1 LGAAEELTRK
11 PESKEL
17 TMPDATE
24 RLLERFIRYAQ
35 VHTTSDENSLSFPST
50 ARQLN
55 LARLLIAELKALG
68 VTARLDGN
76 GYVYAML
83 PENLPAGSA
92 ARGKAPAIGFIA
104 HMDTSQDAPGE
115 NVKPLVHRAY
125 AGGDIV
131 LPGDPKQVILAA
143 ENPGL
148 VRCAGHDIVTSDGT
162 TLLGADDKAGVAAI
176 MDAIERWRA
185 DPSIPHGAI
194 AIAFTPDEEVGRGVD
209 RFDVPGFGATI
220 AYTLDG
226 EELGK
231 IEKETFNAHAAIF
244 RLQGYNIHP
253 GTAKDRMV
261 NTLYA
266 AAEII
271 RRLPE
276 DMRPETTEKRQGYIH
291 PRAIDGTVD
300 ACTIHLLIRDFDM
313 NESKAKIALLEKV
326 RDEVAALLPKTKI
339 ALEVTESYLN
349 MGPKVD
355 EDPRILEIAMEAT
368 RRVGVEPH
376 LDVIR
381 GGTDGARL
389 SYMGILTPNVF
400 TGGANYHSVREWV
413 SLQAM
418 EKATQVIHE
427 IAKLWVERAG

>member
-1 LGAAEELTRK
+1 
-11 PESKEL
+11 
-17 TMPDATE
+17 
-24 RLLERFIRYAQ
+24 
-35 VHTTSDENSLSFPST
+35 
-50 ARQLN
+50 
-55 LARLLIAELKALG
+55 
-68 VTARLDGN
+68 
-76 GYVYAML
+76 
-83 PENLPAGSA
+83 
-92 ARGKAPAIGFIA
+92 
-104 HMDTSQDAPGE
+104 MDTSQDAPGA
-115 NVKPLVHRAY
+115 NVRPQVHRAY

-131 LPGDPKQVILAA
+131 LPGDPSQVILVA

-148 VRCAGHDIVTSDGT
+148 ARCVGHDIVTSDGT

-176 MDAIERWRA
+176 MEAVERWRA

-209 RFDVPGFGATI
+209 RFDIAGFGARI
-220 AYTLDG
+220 AYTMDG

-231 IEKETFNAHAAIF
+231 IEKETFNAHAATF
-244 RLQGYNIHP
+244 RLAGYNIHP
-253 GTAKDRMV
+253 GTAKNRMV

-266 AAEII
+266 AAEIL

-276 DMRPETTEKRQGYIH
+276 GMRPETTEGRQGYLH

-300 ACTIHLLIRDFDM
+300 ACTIHLLIRDFEM
-313 NESKAKIALLEKV
+313 SGSQAKIALLEQI
-326 RDEVAALLPKTKI
+326 RDEVRTAFPKTKI
-339 ALEVTESYLN
+339 ELEVRESYLN
-349 MGPKVD
+349 MGPKID
-355 EDPRILEIAMEAT
+355 EDPRILEIAMLAT

-376 LDVIR
+376 LEVIR

-389 SYMGILTPNVF
+389 SYMGIPTPNVF

-427 IAKLWVERAG
+427 IAKLWVERAA